1 MFMSTLQG
9 PFYEH
14 MIGSTSAR
22 FADLVM
28 AGERIEVGLKLGKIH
43 IGGSSGSLGGSK
55 KPFNTYPK
63 KREGDASVDY
73 SHRGRREDRQHQQ
86 INVVSIHVNAPPQ
99 QRPNAVPHQQ
109 RQ

>member
-1 MFMSTLQG
+1 MFMSTLDG

-14 MIGSTSAR
+14 VIGSASTG

-28 AGERIEVGLKLGKIH
+28 AGERVEVGLKLEKIH
-43 IGGSSGSLGGSK
+43 IGGSSGSSGGGK

-63 KREGDASVDY
+63 KRECDTSAVY
-73 SHRGRREDRQHQQ
+73 SQGGRREDRQHQQ
-86 INVVSIHVNAPPQ
+86 INVVYILVNAPPL
-99 QRPNAVPHQQ
+99 QRQNPAPQQQ